1 MQQLLDSTSRW
12 QESRGREASSLH
24 LSSLPVFSPLI
35 GRIIPRYLLRTLL
48 SFKVTFPALLSSD
61 RLNFFRQARPAVD
74 QAMNYHAR

>member
-1 MQQLLDSTSRW
+1 M
-12 QESRGREASSLH
+12 
-24 LSSLPVFSPLI
+24 FSPLI